1 MGKGGIKID
10 MNIRDNRFD
19 NYAFLASIMSYKIAG
34 ADESL
39 IAFSILSHL
48 ETIYLIFN
56 KAATKN

>member
-10 MNIRDNRFD
+10 MNVRNNRFD

-39 IAFSILSHL
+39 IAFSIFESVWRLY
-48 ETIYLIFN
+48 I
-56 KAATKN
+56 